1 MWSEMV
7 LRLLFTE
14 WKHWR
19 CDTGACLRWVVGDD
33 STNPELEFRL
43 GSAIELLIHCWV
55 VAVKLDVG

>member
-19 CDTGACLRWVVGDD
+19 CDIWDCHRQVAGDD
-33 STNPELEFRL
+33 CTNPELEFRL
-43 GSAIELLIHCWV
+43 GSAIELLIDCWV
-55 VAVKLDVG
+55 VAIKLDVG